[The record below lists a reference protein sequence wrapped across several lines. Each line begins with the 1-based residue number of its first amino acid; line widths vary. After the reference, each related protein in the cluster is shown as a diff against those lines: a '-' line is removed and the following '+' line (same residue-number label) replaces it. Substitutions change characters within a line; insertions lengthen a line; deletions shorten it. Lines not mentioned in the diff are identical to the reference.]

1 MRRVKERADRVD
13 RIVEFDYNKR
23 ILNLKIKVFEYVWE
37 RFQVEG
43 IHGRLGP
50 GDLGQEAGR
59 TK

>member
-13 RIVEFDYNKR
+13 RIVEFDCNKR

-43 IHGRLGP
+43 IQGRLGP